1 MRRSLALILWYSRLA
16 ALLPGTMIRYP
27 SRSPN
32 TLSVVSSRKLPWRLP
47 SSGPWQAKQASE
59 RMGRTS
65 RLKSTGFSG
74 GFDGVCQAPSGGRH
88 NTIAVAGSHRQMIG
102 RIKDP
107 PRPIEIAQPR
117 IPYYVGVLLWKYLQL
132 RSTPASIPYRFTRA
146 HAKSWAGSLSHFSI
160 GVALA
165 WRNQCQDTPGQA

>member
-132 RSTPASIPYRFTRA
+132 RSTPASILPKQNADVVWYSRKVLGRIPLPLL
-146 HAKSWAGSLSHFSI
+146 HWGCAGMAES
-160 GVALA
+160 V
-165 WRNQCQDTPGQA
+165 P

>member
-107 PRPIEIAQPR
+107 PRPRSEEHTSELQSR
-117 IPYYVGVLLWKYLQL
+117 LHLVCRLLLEKKKQL
-132 RSTPASIPYRFTRA
+132 RSTHHGQPCPPILPSPLLLHALNHHIANQTYFLSII
-146 HAKSWAGSLSHFSI
+146 LE
-160 GVALA
+160 
-165 WRNQCQDTPGQA
+165 

>member
-16 ALLPGTMIRYP
+16 ALLAGTMIRYP
-27 SRSPN
+27 ARAPN

-117 IPYYVGVLLWKYLQL
+117 IPYYVGVLLWKYFKL
-132 RSTPASIPYRFTRA
+132 RSTLDSIPYRLTRVNA
-146 HAKSWAGSLSHFSI
+146 ESWAGSFSHFSF

-165 WRNQCQDTPGQA
+165 WRIRLWVMPGRV